1 MTPIVS
7 LADIQ
12 VHFTV
17 NRRTLRAV
25 ENVSLDIAEG
35 ETLALVGESGSGK
48 STLGNVV
55 AGLQAPTAGTMRF
68 RGRLV
73 DRAVRKETNR
83 AIQIVFQDPFG
94 ALDPRMPVSAI
105 IAEPLRIGGIGTPA
119 ERQARAAELVGQ
131 VGLPLDALN
140 RYPHEFSGGQRQ
152 RIAIARALAPTP
164 TLIVADEP
172 LSALDVSIQSQVL
185 NLFRA
190 LQQAAVQR
198 GAGLAYL
205 FISHDLAVVNHL
217 ADRVAVLYL
226 GRLVEV
232 APRADLFDTPSHPYT
247 RALLQAVPR
256 IGKRRSRGVAIR
268 GEMPSPLNP
277 PPGCVFHPRCPKVQ
291 EVCRTAPP
299 QLEAAPG
306 RPAQLAACHFKE

>member
-1 MTPIVS
+1 MTPLVS
-7 LADIQ
+7 LENIR

-25 ENVSLDIAEG
+25 EDVSLDIAEG

-55 AGLQAPTAGTMRF
+55 AGLQAPSGGTMRF
-68 RGRLV
+68 RGRLI
-73 DRAVRKETNR
+73 DRAVRKETYR

-105 IAEPLRIGGIGTPA
+105 ITEPLRISGIGSPA
-119 ERQARAAELVGQ
+119 ERAARAAELVGQ

-152 RIAIARALAPTP
+152 RIAIARALAPAP

-190 LQQAAVQR
+190 LQLAAVQR
-198 GAGLAYL
+198 GKGLAYL

-226 GRLVEV
+226 GRLVEL
-232 APRADLFDTPSHPYT
+232 APRAELFDTPSHPYT
-247 RALLQAVPR
+247 QALLQAVPR
-256 IGKRRSRGVAIR
+256 IGRRRSRGVAIR

-291 EVCRTAPP
+291 EVCRTTPP
-299 QLEAAPG
+299 ELAAAPG
-306 RPAQLAACHFKE
+306 RAAQLAACHFRE

>member
-1 MTPIVS
+1 MIPLVQ
-7 LADIQ
+7 LENIQ

-55 AGLQAPTAGTMRF
+55 AGLQAPSGGTMRF
-68 RGRLV
+68 RGKPI
-73 DRAVRKETNR
+73 DRAVRRETHK

-94 ALDPRMPVSAI
+94 ALDPRMPVSTI

-152 RIAIARALAPTP
+152 RIAIARALAPAP

-185 NLFRA
+185 NLLRA

-232 APRADLFDTPSHPYT
+232 APRAELFDTPSHPYT
-247 RALLQAVPR
+247 QALLQAVPR

-291 EVCRTAPP
+291 AVCRTVPP
-299 QLEAAPG
+299 QLEASPG
-306 RPAQLAACHFKE
+306 RPAQRAACHFKE